1 MSTESFDTSGTP
13 GAPPGEDHAAL
24 VAWLWNSKF
33 KDRKDLLV
41 IFQFLGVPK
50 MLFELICYMLKP
62 AGDLFARTHMLNPK
76 NKMFQKNW
84 DIKST

>member
-1 MSTESFDTSGTP
+1 MSTESLETPGTP
-13 GAPPGEDHAAL
+13 GSVNEDHAAL

-33 KDRKDLLV
+33 RERKELLV
-41 IFQFLGVPK
+41 IFQFLKVPK

-76 NKMFQKNW
+76 NKMF
-84 DIKST
+84 